1 MTFAQTPLHR
11 ALQAL
16 TRGRGSRLLGAGLC
30 VALLSACTLSPD
42 YHRPELNS
50 SAAQFKHAEGWTQ
63 ASPSDAIARGA
74 WWEIYGDAGLN
85 ALVEE
90 LNRSNQTVAQSEAQ
104 YRQAQAL
111 VRSSRAAL
119 FPSLDLSASKNRSA
133 QGTGSSS
140 SSLSNNSS
148 GIRNTYNAQLGVS
161 WEIDLWGK
169 LRETMNANEASAEA
183 SFADLASIRLSQQSE
198 LVQNYLQLR
207 VIDEQK
213 RLLEATVAAYERS
226 LRMNENQYRAGVA
239 GPDAVAQARTQLKST
254 QADLI
259 DLIWQRAQFE
269 NAIAVLLGKA
279 PADFALADSKAIP
292 ALPQIPVSLPSQL
305 LERRPDIAAAERNVM
320 AANANIGVSRAAYFP
335 DLSLSMSGGYSSS
348 SFSNWI
354 ELPNRYWS
362 VGPQLALT
370 LFDAGK
376 RSAEVDRTVAVYDQ
390 TVAQYR
396 QTVLDGFKEV
406 ENLLVQLKVYGDEA
420 VVRQEALDAARESL
434 RLTENQYRA
443 GLIGYLDVVNVQTTA
458 LSNERSVL
466 NLLQGRL
473 VASVQLVAA
482 LGGGWDAEQAF
493 AEQDSKPRA
502 ARCTSCRRCWPAS
515 RCCSA
520 PWMPCAPAGW
530 LGIWKMQAT
539 PAWAIPLPPPCAR
552 PRARPAGWCCPATCR

>member
-1 MTFAQTPLHR
+1 MNFAQTRIHH
-11 ALQAL
+11 ALKLL
-16 TRGRGSRLLGAGLC
+16 TQGRGSRLLGAGLC
-30 VALLSACTLSPD
+30 VAMLSACTLSPD
-42 YHRPELNS
+42 YHRPELS
-50 SAAQFKHAEGWTQ
+50 TPAQFKQADGWTQ
-63 ASPSDAIARGA
+63 AKPSDAIARGA
-74 WWEIYGDAGLN
+74 WWEIYDDKQLN

-90 LNRSNQTVAQSEAQ
+90 LNRSNQTVAQYEAQ

-111 VRSSRAAL
+111 VRSSRSAL
-119 FPSLDLSASKNRSA
+119 FPSLDLTTSKNRSA

-169 LRETMNANEASAEA
+169 LRETLNANEASAEA
-183 SFADLASIRLSQQSE
+183 SLADMAAIRLSQQSE

-226 LRMNENQYRAGVA
+226 LKMNENQYRAGVA

-259 DLIWQRAQFE
+259 DLAWQRAQYE
-269 NAIAVLLGKA
+269 NAIAVLMGKA
-279 PADFALADSKAIP
+279 PADFALAASNDIP
-292 ALPQIPVSLPSQL
+292 ALPQIPVTLPSQL
-305 LERRPDIAAAERNVM
+305 LERRPDIASAERKVM
-320 AANANIGVSRAAYFP
+320 SANSNIGVSRAAYFP

-348 SFSNWI
+348 SFKNWI

-406 ENLLVQLKVYGDEA
+406 ENYLVQLKVYGDEA
-420 VVRQEALDAARESL
+420 VVRQEALEAARESL
-434 RLTENQYRA
+434 RLTENQYKA

-466 NLLQGRL
+466 TLLQGRL
-473 VASVQLVAA
+473 VASVQLIAA
-482 LGGGWDAEQAF
+482 LGGGWDAQAAL
-493 AEQDSKPRA
+493 AEQ
-502 ARCTSCRRCWPAS
+502 
-515 RCCSA
+515 
-520 PWMPCAPAGW
+520 
-530 LGIWKMQAT
+530 
-539 PAWAIPLPPPCAR
+539 
-552 PRARPAGWCCPATCR
+552 